1 MWNTGLISGINS
13 RTPDFEDQINF
24 LDDGDLLDTI
34 FTIPQTLEE
43 MFAHA
48 VIAAPQTILTLK
60 DFTHQPE
67 IESYLLPYLKK
78 ALAEHRQGVNVLFY
92 GPPGTGKTELA
103 RLLAKETGSALF
115 EVSPKSGSESGF
127 RSDKSNRLTRWHC
140 GERLFANT
148 SQTMLLLDEADDVFN
163 EGLISIFGMAATA
176 RTNKAELNKT
186 LETAPVPT
194 IWACNSTQSMD
205 PALMR
210 RFDVVLEIPIPP
222 ESVRRRICRKAFDGA
237 VSEHFID
244 RCAACEE
251 LSPGVAAR
259 TAGVVKT
266 LSGEVDADETA
277 EKLINAT
284 LMAQFG
290 KELPAALNNVSDMY
304 STAFV
309 NTDAD
314 LDAIAEGLK
323 RTRSGRLCLYG
334 APGTG
339 KSEYVR
345 WLAARLD
352 MPLVI
357 KRASDLLSPFVGMT
371 EKLIAG
377 AFHSARQQGAV
388 LLIDEADSFLQDRA
402 NARASWEVSQVNELL
417 TQMESFPGIFCV
429 TTNLFKEIDRASL
442 RRFDLKAEFRPMTTK
457 QTVEFAKC
465 CAGKLA
471 LGELSAAD
479 LARLERL
486 DGLTP
491 GDFAA
496 VRRGGRFNPLK
507 NTADFVTRLEGEVEM
522 KEEGRKKPQ
531 IGFY

>member
-1 MWNTGLISGINS
+1 
-13 RTPDFEDQINF
+13 
-24 LDDGDLLDTI
+24 
-34 FTIPQTLEE
+34 

-48 VIAAPQTILTLK
+48 VTAAPQSILTLK
-60 DFTHQPE
+60 DFSHQPE

-78 ALAEHRQGVNVLFY
+78 ALAEHRQGVNVLLY

-115 EVSPKSGSESGF
+115 EVSPKSGPDSGY
-127 RSDKSNRLTRWHC
+127 RSDKNNRLTRWHC

-148 SQTMLLLDEADDVFN
+148 SQTMLLLDEADDVCN
-163 EGLISIFGMAATA
+163 AGLISVFGMASTA

-194 IWACNSTQSMD
+194 IWACNSTESMD

-237 VSEHFID
+237 VSDHFID

-357 KRASDLLSPFVGMT
+357 KRASDLLSPYVGMT

-417 TQMESFPGIFCV
+417 TQMESFPGIFCA

-507 NTADFVTRLEGEVEM
+507 NTADFVTRLEVEVEM

>member
-1 MWNTGLISGINS
+1 M
-13 RTPDFEDQINF
+13 
-24 LDDGDLLDTI
+24 
-34 FTIPQTLEE
+34 
-43 MFAHA
+43 
-48 VIAAPQTILTLK
+48 
-60 DFTHQPE
+60 
-67 IESYLLPYLKK
+67 
-78 ALAEHRQGVNVLFY
+78 
-92 GPPGTGKTELA
+92 
-103 RLLAKETGSALF
+103 
-115 EVSPKSGSESGF
+115 
-127 RSDKSNRLTRWHC
+127 
-140 GERLFANT
+140 
-148 SQTMLLLDEADDVFN
+148 
-163 EGLISIFGMAATA
+163 
-176 RTNKAELNKT
+176 
-186 LETAPVPT
+186 
-194 IWACNSTQSMD
+194 
-205 PALMR
+205 
-210 RFDVVLEIPIPP
+210 
-222 ESVRRRICRKAFDGA
+222 RRRICRKAFDGA

-417 TQMESFPGIFCV
+417 TQMESFPGIFCA

-471 LGELSAAD
+471 LGELCAED

>member
-1 MWNTGLISGINS
+1 M
-13 RTPDFEDQINF
+13 
-24 LDDGDLLDTI
+24 
-34 FTIPQTLEE
+34 
-43 MFAHA
+43 
-48 VIAAPQTILTLK
+48 TLK
-60 DFTHQPE
+60 DFSHQPE

-78 ALAEHRQGVNVLFY
+78 ALAEHRQGVNVLLY

-115 EVSPKSGSESGF
+115 EVSPKSGPDSGY
-127 RSDKSNRLTRWHC
+127 RSDKNNRLTRWHC

-148 SQTMLLLDEADDVFN
+148 SQTMLLLDEADDVCN
-163 EGLISIFGMAATA
+163 AGLISVFGMASTA

-194 IWACNSTQSMD
+194 IWACNSTESMD

-237 VSEHFID
+237 VSDHFID

-357 KRASDLLSPFVGMT
+357 KRASDLLSPYVGMT

-388 LLIDEADSFLQDRA
+388 LLIDETDSFLQDRA

-417 TQMESFPGIFCV
+417 TQMESFPGIFCA
-429 TTNLFKEIDRASL
+429 TTNLCKEIDRASL

-491 GDFAA
+491 GVFAA

-507 NTADFVTRLEGEVEM
+507 NTADFVTRLEVEVEM